1 MHVAELNIGRL
12 IAPTDDPR
20 VAEFMDNLDRIN
32 GLGKRMP
39 GFVWMMEGSGEPGR
53 GNTDACIDGDPQF
66 VANLS
71 VWETPQQL
79 ETFVFGTLH
88 DKFMKRG
95 KEWFEEL
102 VDMHFVMWW
111 IEEGTQPSL
120 DDALAKLAH
129 REKHGDSAAAF
140 GWDWL
145 RAQAAQ

>member
-1 MHVAELNIGRL
+1 MHLAELNIGRL

-53 GNTDACIDGDPQF
+53 GNTDNCIDGDPQF

-71 VWETPQQL
+71 VWETPQHL

-88 DKFMKRG
+88 DKFMRRG
-95 KEWFEEL
+95 KEWFEDL
-102 VDMHFVMWW
+102 VQMHFVMWW
-111 IEEGTQPSL
+111 VPEGTRPTL
-120 DDALAKLAH
+120 GEAMTKLAH
-129 REKHGDSAAAF
+129 REKHGDTADAF